1 MGHWNPFDLGDFD
14 RESTNESDGA
24 HFFGSDN
31 EDGTTTW
38 YDDDGNCDCITP
50 TPSDDWFAV
59 IILTA

>member
-50 TPSDDWFAV
+50 TPSDD
-59 IILTA
+59 